1 MQDWLRS
8 NAKNIAC
15 FAAVGGVLMGLSVL
29 VGIALVSSLGLSRT
43 VAFPPQYTITL
54 IVGYFLHGN
63 STCRD
68 KQLCWKTNGPRWAMM
83 RVSQLTVGFAIS
95 VLFLH
100 VGGLSYQAA
109 NQAAGLLVGIPTY
122 PLIRRWVLAGERRE
136 ATA

>member
-1 MQDWLRS
+1 
-8 NAKNIAC
+8 
-15 FAAVGGVLMGLSVL
+15 
-29 VGIALVSSLGLSRT
+29 
-43 VAFPPQYTITL
+43 
-54 IVGYFLHGN
+54 
-63 STCRD
+63 
-68 KQLCWKTNGPRWAMM
+68 M